1 MYYLGNCC
9 RQPRSGRRQGRTAG
23 LLGTIAVLLA
33 VVGIASS
40 AEAQSVETPALEIAV
55 DYQNFQRD
63 TVYWFHGWVVS
74 AARPVNDY
82 LAIVGEV
89 GDARSREEFHLY
101 DEFYPYVAE
110 YQWYTFAGGVR
121 FAWRR
126 PRVTTFMDALVGA
139 VMINE
144 QFHSFGIRTYSESN
158 GLIQYGGGA
167 DIRITGRVAAR
178 VAAKVLLV
186 VDASGAA
193 ARLRLTAGVVVGI
206 GRR

>member
-1 MYYLGNCC
+1 MYYLRNCG
-9 RQPRSGRRQGRTAG
+9 RHQRSGRRQGRAVG
-23 LLGTIAVLLA
+23 WLGTITVLLG
-33 VVGIASS
+33 VVGMASS

-63 TVYWFHGWVVS
+63 SVSGFHGWVVS

-89 GDARSREEFHLY
+89 GDARGGD
-101 DEFYPYVAE
+101 DEFYPYVE
-110 YQWYTFAGGVR
+110 EDQWYTFAGGVR
-121 FAWRR
+121 LAWRR
-126 PRVTTFMDALVGA
+126 PRVTTFVDGLVGA
-139 VMINE
+139 AITNMHFHRGRRVSTHNE
-144 QFHSFGIRTYSESN
+144 RL

-178 VAAKVLLV
+178 VTGKALLLV
-186 VDASGAA
+186 SGTGGTAF
-193 ARLRLTAGVVVGI
+193 RLRLTAGVVVSI

>member
-1 MYYLGNCC
+1 MYYLRNCG
-9 RQPRSGRRQGRTAG
+9 RHQRSGRRQGRAVG
-23 LLGTIAVLLA
+23 WLGTITVLLG
-33 VVGIASS
+33 VVGMASS

-63 TVYWFHGWVVS
+63 SVYWFHGWVVS

-89 GDARSREEFHLY
+89 GDARSREEYYLY

-110 YQWYTFAGGVR
+110 YQWSTFAGGVR

-139 VMINE
+139 AMIGTSATE
-144 QFHSFGIRTYSESN
+144 ETN

-178 VAAKVLLV
+178 VAAKVLVV
-186 VDASGAA
+186 VDSSGAG

>member
-1 MYYLGNCC
+1 MYYLRNCG
-9 RQPRSGRRQGRTAG
+9 RHQRSGRRQGRAVG
-23 LLGTIAVLLA
+23 WLGTITVLLG
-33 VVGIASS
+33 VVGMASS

-63 TVYWFHGWVVS
+63 SVYWFHGWVVS

-82 LAIVGEV
+82 LTIVGEV
-89 GDARSREEFHLY
+89 GDARSREEYTLY
-101 DEFYPYVAE
+101 GEFYPHVAE
-110 YQWYTFAGGVR
+110 YQWSTFAGGVR

-139 VMINE
+139 AMIE
-144 QFHSFGIRTYSESN
+144 ASRTKETN

-167 DIRITGRVAAR
+167 DIRITRRIAAR
-178 VAAKVLLV
+178 VAAKLLLV
-186 VDASGAA
+186 VESSAAA
-193 ARLRLTAGVVVGI
+193 ARLRFTAGVVMGI